1 MAEHVT
7 DAIVVHCIDFRFQ
20 KYLDPWLQERFGHD
34 NYDRVS
40 LAGAVYDFDSVVRQI
55 EISDRLHK
63 IKKVILVN
71 HEDCGAYGAV
81 GNYERH
87 KHDLH
92 EAERKIEALF
102 PNLDVEIYYLHLDGE
117 FEQLSRT
124 NLQ

>member
-1 MAEHVT
+1 MAEHIT

-40 LAGAVYDFDSVVRQI
+40 LAGAVYDFDSVERQI

-63 IKKVILVN
+63 IKKVILIN
-71 HEDCGAYGAV
+71 HEDCGAYGAE

-87 KHDLH
+87 QADL
-92 EAERKIEALF
+92 EKAEKRLEKEF
-102 PNLDVEIYYLHLDGE
+102 GHLDVEIYYLHLDGE
-117 FEQLSRT
+117 FERMSKT
-124 NLQ
+124 NL